1 MGVAKFSGLAS
12 LSVPGKTTIAF
23 TKLLIYPEVT
33 SLDISRAGDEAGVS
47 GAL

>member
-1 MGVAKFSGLAS
+1 MGVAKSSGLAS

-23 TKLLIYPEVT
+23 TKLLIYSEVT